1 METPFFEV
9 THYINGEFV
18 NSPLQFEKLY
28 PATNQVIG
36 TVAEGKQAE
45 VDRAVSAAKNAFKTW
60 GKMSASQRRPI
71 LRAFAEGIRKNAD
84 ELARIE
90 TFDVGRAIREN
101 NIHYIERIAN
111 NIEYFADFAALHGSE
126 SYPMDSGYI
135 NYVLR
140 QPVGV
145 AVLITPWN
153 IPMLLSTWKIGPA
166 LAFGNTAILKPAE
179 STPIGAWKLAQIAHE
194 AGVPAGVFNVVQ
206 GFGPNSAGAY
216 LTSHP
221 DVRLISFTGETST
234 GQAILKAAAG
244 TNMARVS
251 FELGGKGPNI
261 IFDDADIERALA
273 ISQKAAFVNQGE
285 VCLAGSR
292 ILVQRGIYN
301 EFVERFAAKLTNET
315 VIGDPL
321 DPATEMGTAA
331 NEPQFNRIMAAID
344 SAKGDGATLV
354 TGGARATGA
363 GLDDGLFIQP
373 TIFSGVT
380 NDMKVAQN
388 EIFGP
393 VLSVISFEEED
404 EAIAIANDIPYGLA
418 SGVWTTNLSRAM
430 RTIPKLRSGVVWVN
444 TYRMVAAQAPFGGV
458 KESGFG
464 RERGE
469 QGLLEFTNV
478 KNVMI
483 DFSGEK
489 RDPFAV
495 KN

>member
-45 VDRAVSAAKNAFKTW
+45 VDRAVSAAQNAFKTW

-166 LAFGNTAILKPAE
+166 LAFGKTAILKPAE

-251 FELGGKGPNI
+251 FELGGKGPNV

-321 DPATEMGTAA
+321 DPATTMGALNSREHLERVMGYLEVGGYEGKLLIGGDRPDLPA
-331 NEPQFNRIMAAID
+331 PFNEGNFLN
-344 SAKGDGATLV
+344 
-354 TGGARATGA
+354 
-363 GLDDGLFIQP
+363 P
-373 TIFSGVT
+373 TIITDVVPSCRVC
-380 NDMKVAQN
+380 QE

-393 VLSVISFEEED
+393 VVTILPFDEED
-404 EAIAIANDIPYGLA
+404 EAIQIANDVKYGLSAVVQTGNTGRAIRVSNQIDAGTVWVNDWFVRDLRVPFGGMKA
-418 SGVWTTNLSRAM
+418 SGV
-430 RTIPKLRSGVVWVN
+430 
-444 TYRMVAAQAPFGGV
+444 
-458 KESGFG
+458 G
-464 RERGE
+464 REG
-469 QGLLEFTNV
+469 GHYSMEFYTEM
-478 KNVMI
+478 KNVCI
-483 DFSGEK
+483 
-489 RDPFAV
+489 A
-495 KN
+495 NQ